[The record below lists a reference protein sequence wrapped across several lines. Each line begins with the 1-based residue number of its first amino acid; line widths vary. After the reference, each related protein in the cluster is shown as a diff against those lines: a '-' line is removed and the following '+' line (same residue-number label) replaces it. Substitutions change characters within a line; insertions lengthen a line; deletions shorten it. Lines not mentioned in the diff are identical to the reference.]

1 MKTNIQQKFY
11 DRMYEKSEKGTYSP
25 WSKLEKH
32 REEVVFELLP
42 KGEGLLEL
50 ACGAGNLALRAA
62 ERFKEVV
69 GLDVSRN
76 QIQRAQRKANR
87 NKTKNVKFLIADV
100 NGGLPFANK
109 SFDTVTAVA
118 ALAHFYDPIFV
129 VSEVARVLK
138 KGGTF
143 ILQVPNVAYLP
154 RRLALLFGKLP
165 RVSTSDFGWDGG
177 HLHYFT
183 EAEVLRLL
191 NKNGF
196 ETIKVLC
203 SGVLAK
209 IRSIYPSLFGGDLIF
224 VCKKK

>member
-1 MKTNIQQKFY
+1 MKSNIQQKFY
-11 DRMYEKSEKGTYSP
+11 DEMYANGRKHKVSFFAKF
-25 WSKLEKH
+25 EKH
-32 REEVVFELLP
+32 REEAVFELLP
-42 KGEGLLEL
+42 SGEKLLEL
-50 ACGAGNLALRAA
+50 ACGAGNLAIRTA
-62 ERFKEVV
+62 EKFDEVV

-76 QIQRAQRKANR
+76 LIERARRKVDR
-87 NKTKNVKFLIADV
+87 NKTKNVKFLVANADE
-100 NGGLPFANK
+100 GLPFIDK
-109 SFDTVTAVA
+109 SFNAVTAVA

-129 VSEVARVLK
+129 VSEVARVLR
-138 KGGTF
+138 KGGIF
-143 ILQVPNVAYLP
+143 IPQVPNVAYLP

-196 ETIKVLC
+196 ETTEVSC

-209 IRSIYPSLFGGDLIF
+209 TRSMYPSLLGGDLIF
-224 VCKKK
+224 VCIKK